1 MGSAAPDEADMQQ
14 AGTLVHDPKHG
25 TKPVAMQVPRVV
37 TLTEM
42 LSGARKRVFAKD
54 AITSCTTGH
63 YRLDQITGGIRPS
76 YTWLIGADTS
86 FGKSSW
92 LIALT
97 DINIDLGK
105 RVLIVSS
112 EDAEELYADR
122 LMIRRAGVNA
132 ARFRDHCLNPHEADL
147 VVKAEQLAKPVP
159 VYVDAR
165 RWAVED
171 LMPHLARIIKEQKI
185 DVVAFDYVQ
194 EFKTKRR
201 YQDER
206 IKFREIASAMR
217 HLAKDAKIAA
227 LIFSQL
233 TLSENT
239 TIPTR
244 ANIRECKDMANG
256 SEVILIGFETKKQ
269 LEVQGKEPIPAET
282 KCFLVDKCK
291 DGPRGAKLPMTW
303 NKEVATFER
312 VLAPERQSYQ
322 KTASEWDGV
331 GEDYNS
337 EQDWRNR

>member
-1 MGSAAPDEADMQQ
+1 MSGAPDEADMHK
-14 AGTLVHDPKHG
+14 AGTLSSDPKAG
-25 TKPVAMQVPRVV
+25 TRVVAAQVPRVANLSDM
-37 TLTEM
+37 LT
-42 LSGARKRVFAKD
+42 GARKRVFAKE
-54 AITSCTTGH
+54 SRSFCTTGH
-63 YRLDQITGGIRPS
+63 YRLDQITGGIRPGYS
-76 YTWLIGADTS
+76 WLIGADTS

-92 LIALT
+92 LIAVT

-112 EDAEELYADR
+112 EDTEELYADR
-122 LMIRRAGVNA
+122 LMIRRSGVNA
-132 ARFRDHCLNPHEADL
+132 IRFRDKELTPEEADL
-147 VVKAEQLAKPVP
+147 VVKAEQQAKPIP

-165 RWAVED
+165 KWVIED
-171 LMPHLARIIKEQKI
+171 LIPHLRTIIKEHKI

-206 IKFREIASAMR
+206 IKFREIASSMR

-269 LEVQGKEPIPAET
+269 IDVPGKQPIPADT

-291 DGPRGAKLPMTW
+291 DGPRGAKIPMDWYT
-303 NKEVATFER
+303 EVATFR
-312 VLAPERQSYQ
+312 HVKAPVRSGPPRNDEF
-322 KTASEWDGV
+322 DDV
-331 GEDYNS
+331 GEPPP
-337 EQDWRNR
+337 DWRDGR

>member
-1 MGSAAPDEADMQQ
+1 MSGAPDEADMHKAGQLSSDPK
-14 AGTLVHDPKHG
+14 AGTK
-25 TKPVAMQVPRVV
+25 TVAAQVPRV
-37 TLTEM
+37 LN
-42 LSGARKRVFAKD
+42 LSELLSSSRKRLFAKETTD
-54 AITSCTTGH
+54 VCTTGH
-63 YRLDQITGGIRPS
+63 YRLDQITGGIRAG

-92 LIALT
+92 LIAVC

-112 EDAEELYADR
+112 EDSEELYGDR
-122 LMIRRAGVNA
+122 LMVRRANVNA
-132 ARFRDHCLNPHEADL
+132 LRFRDKAPTKDEEDRII
-147 VVKAEQLAKPVP
+147 KAEQQAKPIP

-165 RWAVED
+165 RWPIEE
-171 LMPHLARIIKEQKI
+171 LIPHLRTIIKEQKI

-194 EFKTKRR
+194 EFKTKTR

-206 IKFREIASAMR
+206 IKFREIASSMR

-227 LIFSQL
+227 VIFSQL

-256 SEVILIGFETKKQ
+256 SEVILIGFETKK
-269 LEVQGKEPIPAET
+269 LLDVPGKQAIPAGT

-291 DGPRGAKLPMTW
+291 NGPRGAKLPMDW
-303 NKEVATFER
+303 DADVATFKR
-312 VLAPERQSYQ
+312 VEVPERR
-322 KTASEWDGV
+322 TAPAAGGQFDDFGDEPD
-331 GEDYNS
+331 
-337 EQDWRNR
+337 DWRGGR

>member
-1 MGSAAPDEADMQQ
+1 MSGAPDESDMHR
-14 AGTLVHDPKHG
+14 AGKLSSNPKEG
-25 TKPVAMQVPRVV
+25 TRVVSANVPRVV
-37 TLTEM
+37 TLSDM
-42 LSGARKRVFAKD
+42 LTGARERVFAKEERKF
-54 AITSCTTGH
+54 CTTGH
-63 YRLDQITGGIRPS
+63 YRLDAITGGIRGG

-97 DINIDLGK
+97 DINIDMGK

-122 LMIRRAGVNA
+122 LMVRRAGVNA
-132 ARFRDHCLNPHEADL
+132 ARFRDHQLTGEEIDL
-147 VVKAEQLAKPVP
+147 VLEAEKLAKPVP

-165 RWAVED
+165 RWAIED
-171 LMPHLARIIKEQKI
+171 LIPHLKTIIREQKI

-217 HLAKDAKIAA
+217 HVAKDAKIAA

-233 TLSENT
+233 TLSETT

-269 LEVQGKEPIPAET
+269 IDVHGKQSIPANT

-291 DGPRGAKLPMTW
+291 DGPRGAKLPMDW
-303 NKEVATFER
+303 DSDVATFRRVVYER
-312 VLAPERQSYQ
+312 
-322 KTASEWDGV
+322 KTAPAAGGQFEDF
-331 GEDYNS
+331 GEQP
-337 EQDWRNR
+337 EDWRNR